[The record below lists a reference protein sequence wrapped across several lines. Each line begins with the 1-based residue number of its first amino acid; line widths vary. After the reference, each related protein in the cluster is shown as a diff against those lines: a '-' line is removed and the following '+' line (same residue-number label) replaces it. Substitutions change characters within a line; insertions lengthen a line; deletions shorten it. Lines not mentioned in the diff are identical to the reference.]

1 MVVLTRMDVQA
12 DRMSALRLA
21 MFHMSSNPVDHLGFR
36 GSIVLVA
43 STSGYFGGTGVISYI
58 ASKHGTIGILRSSQ
72 KMAKQMGIRVNAVAP
87 SPTPTF
93 ITEGYSARWR
103 DRRLPE
109 NTPNGVAECIC
120 YVSLDSSL
128 TGACPLV
135 SCTCSSRIACFSL
148 TDE

>member
-1 MVVLTRMDVQA
+1 
-12 DRMSALRLA
+12 
-21 MFHMSSNPVDHLGFR
+21 MFHMSSNTVDHLGFR

-58 ASKHGTIGILRSSQ
+58 ASKHGVIGLLRSSQ
-72 KMAKQMGIRVNAVAP
+72 KKSRQAGIRVNAVAP

-109 NTPNGVAECIC
+109 NTSNGVARCIC
-120 YVSLDSSL
+120 HVSLDTTLIGS
-128 TGACPLV
+128 CP
-135 SCTCSSRIACFSL
+135 
-148 TDE
+148 